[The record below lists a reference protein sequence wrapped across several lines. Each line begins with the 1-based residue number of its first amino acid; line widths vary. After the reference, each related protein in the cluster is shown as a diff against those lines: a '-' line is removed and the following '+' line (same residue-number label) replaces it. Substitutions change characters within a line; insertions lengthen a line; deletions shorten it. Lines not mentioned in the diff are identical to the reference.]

1 MPSISPASA
10 ASLRVFGATPRR
22 RAALFRLSHGSAGR
36 RWPEDRDLMMRPVR
50 GDPLA
55 CPSIAVAGHQSIA
68 VEDTGNQIIIGDEH
82 QLADGRDDIAGHAVA
97 LSTAPLRQAQ
107 FSMDAA
113 NPMDQENDLGGF
125 VIDIGDHLPDDGPR
139 CAS

>member
-1 MPSISPASA
+1 
-10 ASLRVFGATPRR
+10 
-22 RAALFRLSHGSAGR
+22 
-36 RWPEDRDLMMRPVR
+36 MRPVR

-55 CPSIAVAGHQSIA
+55 CPSIAVAVHQSIA
-68 VEDTGNQIIIGDEH
+68 VEDAGNQIIIGDEH

-125 VIDIGDHLPDDGPR
+125 VIDIGDHLPDDGTNDALLEPCIR
-139 CAS
+139 RRRRPHSFEIGGERGDVYWRQK